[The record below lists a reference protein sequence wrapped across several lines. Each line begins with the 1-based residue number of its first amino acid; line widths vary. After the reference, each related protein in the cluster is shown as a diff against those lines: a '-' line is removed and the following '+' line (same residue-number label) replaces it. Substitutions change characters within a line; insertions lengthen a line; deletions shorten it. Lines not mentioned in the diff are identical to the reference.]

1 MIESFIQRINE
12 IIEINKKMKEKVK
25 DIKEI
30 EER

>member
-12 IIEINKKMKEKVK
+12 IIEINKKMKEK